1 MKSAIINNSKAGKYY
16 WWAQSAPVDVLTRK
30 FRNQSPKI
38 EDSFHMLRDSTACLF
53 LSELIKWKYNFG
65 GILYNIPSDIFFPK
79 MKTSG
84 LLTSPLP
91 NLLNKDIILH
101 LTRPALNDDKGID
114 KKCLFKSGSIL
125 EKAILKNMERFF
137 LYCNRQ
143 RIILSKKIKYD
154 GPYRAIKF
162 NLRIDAHI
170 ACKANVYE
178 PLSLEKL
185 SKKSKDTKI
194 NKTVGYIVYIPKLI
208 NRNSD
213 KIGDPG
219 VLSVFGLNGTMTH
232 IWSYLVLTKHAN
244 LINEMISSKK
254 PRLIIAEFKPKIP
267 NDMIPSDLS
276 YIASTIDSK
285 IKVDVT
291 L

>member
-1 MKSAIINNSKAGKYY
+1 MTSTSTNKNEPGKYY

-53 LSELIKWKYNFG
+53 LFELIKWKYNFG

-79 MKTSG
+79 KRKSD
-84 LLTSPLP
+84 LLSSPLP
-91 NLLNKDIILH
+91 NLSNKDIILH
-101 LTRPALNDDKGID
+101 LTRPALNDDKKID

-125 EKAILKNMERFF
+125 ETVMLRNMEKFF

-143 RIILSKKIKYD
+143 RVILSKEIEYD

-170 ACKANVYE
+170 ACKANVNDQ
-178 PLSLEKL
+178 LSLEKI
-185 SKKSKDTKI
+185 SKKHKVTTT
-194 NKTVGYIVYIPKLI
+194 NKTVGYIVYSPKLI
-208 NRNSD
+208 NKNS
-213 KIGDPG
+213 KKVESPG
-219 VLSVFGLNGTMTH
+219 VLSVFSLNGAMTH
-232 IWSYLVLTKHAN
+232 IWSYLVMTKHAN
-244 LINEMISSKK
+244 LINEIISSRK
-254 PRLIIAEFKPKIP
+254 PRLIIGEFKTKIP

-276 YIASTIDSK
+276 YLASSIDSK